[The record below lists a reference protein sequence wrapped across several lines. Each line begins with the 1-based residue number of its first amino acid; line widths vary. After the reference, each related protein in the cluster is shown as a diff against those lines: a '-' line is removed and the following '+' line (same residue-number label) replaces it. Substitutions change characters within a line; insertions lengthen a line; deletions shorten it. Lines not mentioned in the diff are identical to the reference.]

1 MKSQTGPPG
10 ERGEPGIPGDSG
22 RPGPPGQMGGQGF
35 VGPPGSPGLRDGL
48 FGHGP
53 SGPPGPVGRAGPPGP
68 SGAPGKQG
76 GIGMKGDGGQ
86 KGGQGSPGPAGAVGG
101 VYTHWGGVC
110 TDRNTIVYTGRMGS
124 SVHNNTGGASNYL
137 CLPDSPSYSTPRE
150 GGLDPGSGTV
160 AAVELTTSSQVLN
173 CSWISEYVG
182 FLMSQLD
189 SQSRTEFI
197 CVDQRAKTMNV
208 NGVATGAGGQVYF
221 VKADCESGLPCPS
234 YNSNQELSC
243 IVCSRS
249 LSIV

>member
-1 MKSQTGPPG
+1 
-10 ERGEPGIPGDSG
+10 
-22 RPGPPGQMGGQGF
+22 
-35 VGPPGSPGLRDGL
+35 
-48 FGHGP
+48 
-53 SGPPGPVGRAGPPGP
+53 
-68 SGAPGKQG
+68 
-76 GIGMKGDGGQ
+76 MKGDGGQ

-173 CSWISEYVG
+173 CSVCFIPRPTILTIPAMNSCPIGWISEYVG